1 MGCVGSDPSAALDPW
16 NGRHTGL
23 ALDEA
28 TMSLALIATDAWVA
42 RLVCRAFRD
51 GCPREPQ
58 SGVERPAC
66 RAFRDGGPHGPAR
79 AASRRRSSERAGP
92 SASAVRPPECAARP
106 PATGRLDV
114 LRWAWSR
121 GMRAVRAI
129 PEAAARGGHLAT
141 LEWLHARKC
150 TSENVCLEAAAA
162 GHIHVLEWARDHE
175 HTWRRDFSSA
185 AARNGH
191 VGVLQWIRANGL
203 TWDCVIYEAAAAGGR
218 VNVLSWLA
226 SEGYVEH
233 CALTNNVCENAA
245 RGPPPGGPEVGARAR
260 VPVGTDVLPRV
271 VPWPP
276 GAPAVGVCPWMRP
289 DRHDWAPPARPP
301 VDGRHRPPRAP
312 HLWAAKIKTILFS
325 FYCRN

>member
-66 RAFRDGGPHGPAR
+66 RAFRDGGPHGPPSGV
-79 AASRRRSSERAGP
+79 AASVERARWAIRIGCP
-92 SASAVRPPECAARP
+92 SARVCREAAG
-106 PATGRLDV
+106 TGRLDV

-245 RGPPPGGPEVGARAR
+245 RGPHLEALKWAREHGYPWGRTCYLASYHGHLELLQWACAHGCD
-260 VPVGTDVLPRV
+260 PTD
-271 VPWPP
+271 
-276 GAPAVGVCPWMRP
+276 MT
-289 DRHDWAPPARPP
+289 
-301 VDGRHRPPRAP
+301 GRHPHVRQWMVDTGRPVRPIYGQQ
-312 HLWAAKIKTILFS
+312 K
-325 FYCRN
+325 